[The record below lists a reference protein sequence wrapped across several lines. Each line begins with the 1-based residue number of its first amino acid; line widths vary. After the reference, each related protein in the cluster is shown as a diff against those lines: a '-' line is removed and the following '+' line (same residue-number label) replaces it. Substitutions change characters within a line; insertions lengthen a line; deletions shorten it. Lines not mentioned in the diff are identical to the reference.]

1 MRSLFFC
8 ASIAPNGIEDGTEN
22 LDFFFSGD
30 DANFE
35 QLGNNYNFFSVSLRK
50 SKKDGSSFHGSFWGF
65 CCFCSFLFYVNLKH
79 RLLRGISVIVERD
92 ALILHSLV
100 NLQIDLFKAEN

>member
-50 SKKDGSSFHGSFWGF
+50 SKKDGSSFRGSF
-65 CCFCSFLFYVNLKH
+65 CSFCSFLFYVNLKT
-79 RLLRGISVIVERD
+79 
-92 ALILHSLV
+92 
-100 NLQIDLFKAEN
+100 QIIAWDFCCCRKRCFNFTFFS

>member
-35 QLGNNYNFFSVSLRK
+35 QLGNNYNFFQSL
-50 SKKDGSSFHGSFWGF
+50 SGSPKRMDLLFMEVFGVFVVFVPF
-65 CCFCSFLFYVNLKH
+65 CFM
-79 RLLRGISVIVERD
+79 
-92 ALILHSLV
+92 LI
-100 NLQIDLFKAEN
+100 